1 MKQTVLVL
9 GASSGIGGAI
19 LRRLAEEG
27 FDLILGGRDLGELER
42 RASDLTVRYGS
53 QTSTVKFDALEP
65 EAHAALVASCFAKV
79 SGGLEGVIV
88 CHGAM
93 TDGAPEQ
100 TDPKATR
107 RMLETNYLGTVSV
120 LEACASHL
128 EERGSG
134 WVCAISSVAGDRG
147 RASNYLYGS
156 SKAAVSTYLQGLRV
170 RMARSGVGVTDV
182 KPGFVDT
189 SLTWGREGLFLVAS
203 PEKVAQDA
211 WRGIRKNRAVVYS
224 PWFWRAILFV
234 LRCIPDPLFKRLPL

>member
-1 MKQTVLVL
+1 MKQTILVL
-9 GASSGIGGAI
+9 GATSGIGGAV

-27 FDLILGGRDLGELER
+27 FDLILGGRDLVELER
-42 RASDLTVRYGS
+42 RASDLTLRYGVE
-53 QTSTVKFDALEP
+53 TSTEKFDALEP
-65 EAHAALVASCFAKV
+65 ESHTALIARCFAKAP
-79 SGGLEGVIV
+79 GGLEGVIL
-88 CHGAM
+88 CHGSM
-93 TDGAPEQ
+93 TEGLPEE
-100 TDPKATR
+100 THPNDTR

-120 LEACASHL
+120 LEACSSHL

-134 WVCAISSVAGDRG
+134 WLCAISSVAGDRG

-170 RMARSGVGVTDV
+170 RLARSGVGVTDV

-224 PWFWRAILFV
+224 PWFWRVILFV
-234 LRCIPDPLFKRLPL
+234 LRCIPDPVFKRLPL